1 MAAVGCQGMRVCFC
15 SKFDS
20 AENREKPPTRV
31 FMKLKPK
38 ITIAD
43 HFTQMED
50 PRIDRTK
57 RHKLIDIL
65 TIAICA
71 VICGADNWVAIETYG
86 CAKYEWL
93 KTFLELP
100 NGIPSHDTFARV
112 FAQLNPQQFQSCFLN
127 WMKSTYKITEGEVVA
142 IDGKTLCSSY
152 DKGSDQSAIVMVSA
166 WATTN
171 RLVLGQVKVDEKS
184 NEITAIPEL
193 LKVLELSGCIVTI
206 DAIGCQKEIV
216 KLITQQ
222 NADYV
227 ITLKKNQSNL
237 YEQVEK
243 LFQDKIS
250 TGFQGI
256 QHSTYK
262 TEEVGHGRHEIR
274 HYLMLS
280 NIQARLDPDSVWSKF
295 NSVGMVESVRSLDG
309 KTTVESRY
317 FISSLEE
324 NAEKFANSVRNHWG
338 IENSLH
344 WILDVAFGEDNCRI
358 RKDNAPQN
366 FAILRQIA
374 VNLLGKEKRVK
385 LGIKNKQF
393 LAVMDNN
400 YLARVLALA

>member
-1 MAAVGCQGMRVCFC
+1 
-15 SKFDS
+15 
-20 AENREKPPTRV
+20 
-31 FMKLKPK
+31 MKLKPK

-43 HFTQMED
+43 HFAVIED

-57 RHKLIDIL
+57 RHNLIDIM
-65 TIAICA
+65 TIAVCA
-71 VICGADNWVAIETYG
+71 VICGADGWTAIETYG

-112 FAQLNPQQFQSCFLN
+112 FAQINPQQFQECFLN
-127 WMKSTYKITEGEVVA
+127 WMKSIHQITNGEVIA
-142 IDGKTLCSSY
+142 LDGKTLRGSY
-152 DKGSDQSAIVMVSA
+152 DKSSEQSAIVMVSA

-237 YEQVEK
+237 YGEVEK
-243 LFQDKIS
+243 LFQSAIG
-250 TGFQGI
+250 TGFEGI
-256 QHSTYK
+256 EYSGYQ

-274 HYLMLS
+274 NYLMLS
-280 NIQARLDPDSVWSKF
+280 GIQQQLDPDLVWSKF
-295 NSVGMVESVRSLDG
+295 KSVGLVESVRKVDD
-309 KTTVESRY
+309 KTTIETRY

-324 NAEKFANSVRNHWG
+324 NAEQFANSVRSHWG

-344 WILDVAFGEDNCRI
+344 WVLDVALREDDCRI

-366 FAILRQIA
+366 FAVLRQIA
-374 VNLLGKEKRVK
+374 VNLLSQEKRVK
-385 LGIKNKQF
+385 RGIKNKQF
-393 LAVMDNN
+393 LAAMDNN
-400 YLARVLALA
+400 YLTRLLALA

>member
-1 MAAVGCQGMRVCFC
+1 V
-15 SKFDS
+15 
-20 AENREKPPTRV
+20 
-31 FMKLKPK
+31 KLKPK

-43 HFTQMED
+43 HFAVMSD

-71 VICGADNWVAIETYG
+71 VICGADSWVAIELYG
-86 CAKYEWL
+86 CTKYEWL

-112 FAQLNPQQFQSCFLN
+112 FALINPQEFQSCFLN
-127 WMKSTYKITEGEVVA
+127 WVKSAHKMTDGEVVA
-142 IDGKTLCSSY
+142 IDGKTLCGSRNQN
-152 DKGSDQSAIVMVSA
+152 SDQSAIQMVSA

-171 RLVLGQVKVDEKS
+171 KLVLGQVKVDEKS

-216 KLITQQ
+216 KLITQKS
-222 NADYV
+222 ADYV

-237 YEQVEK
+237 YESVES
-243 LFQDKIS
+243 LFKTAIS
-250 TGFQGI
+250 TGFEGI
-256 QHSTYK
+256 EYSTYQ
-262 TEEVGHGRHEIR
+262 TEDKGHGREEIR

-280 NIQARLDPDSVWSKF
+280 EIKKQLDPDSVWSNF
-295 NSVGMVESVRSLDG
+295 NSVGMVESVRKVDG
-309 KTTVESRY
+309 KTEVETRY
-317 FISSLEE
+317 FISSLQGD
-324 NAEKFANSVRNHWG
+324 AKQFGNSVRSHWG

-344 WILDVAFGEDNCRI
+344 WILDVALKEDDCRI

-366 FAILRQIA
+366 FAIIRQIA

-385 LGIKNKQF
+385 RGIKNKQF
-393 LAVMDNN
+393 LAAMDNN
-400 YLARVLALA
+400 YLLRVLALA